1 MPYAVKRTPQGC
13 LTVFNK
19 KNGKIKSKCTTKAKA
34 RKQIRF
40 LKAYDH
46 RAGN

>member
-1 MPYAVKRTPQGC
+1 MKKKKSGCMTVINKINGHVKA
-13 LTVFNK
+13 
-19 KNGKIKSKCTTKAKA
+19 KCTSKAKA
-34 RKQIRF
+34 RKQIRL